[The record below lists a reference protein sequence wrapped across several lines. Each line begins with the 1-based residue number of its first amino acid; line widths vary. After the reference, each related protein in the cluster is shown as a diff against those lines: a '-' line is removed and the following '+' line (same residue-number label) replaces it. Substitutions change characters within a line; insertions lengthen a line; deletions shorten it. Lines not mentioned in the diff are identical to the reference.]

1 MAICLLMDYS
11 LDGCLG
17 KECLS
22 NAMGLH
28 LIAIMTIFKYTIS
41 QQIQTNIALYAE
53 PARFWRNI
61 SQGNFLSSISCENIE
76 NRL

>member
-28 LIAIMTIFKYTIS
+28 LKVSMTIYIVLKYTILVDS
-41 QQIQTNIALYAE
+41 NKQHDFGRIYLKAIFCL
-53 PARFWRNI
+53 
-61 SQGNFLSSISCENIE
+61 SISCENIE